1 MSRNVP
7 EELVPVLAR
16 LGHQWPQA
24 DEEGLRRAAGVWR
37 EFGAEADRL
46 GRRGGDSVQ
55 RVTGENRGRAVDAF
69 AEHWRGFAGGG
80 RGSLDDA
87 HGAAELLAG
96 AFERAARAV
105 DSCKAEII
113 AVLTELA
120 EEIKLAEK
128 VEAAAQAVL
137 GKIGGA
143 VADAVVGVGEK
154 VAVELARHKV
164 GNLLEE
170 LGREMK
176 EGLQQ
181 ALKEPAVTTLE
192 RIAQADGYQPVRAA
206 SAAGGAAAAGALL
219 GGRAVAKVR
228 GLSAVVGQDG
238 QVVKDQQGRPVLVD
252 ESGRR
257 VEGVAN
263 VAVQVGEDGKPL
275 VGPDGKVAVVGE
287 DGKPV
292 VGVACG
298 SDGKPLRDSN
308 GALVVV
314 GAGGLIAVAG
324 VTVALGRDGK
334 PVTGTDGE
342 VVVLDR
348 EGRPVRGSDGHTA
361 KVDGSGELVTD
372 RTGHVVMV
380 DDQGRTAGP
389 DAHGNKKPGAGIGLD
404 LGGLGA
410 DVQVGPGGLDVDVRA
425 GGNGHGQDD
434 GHGNGQG
441 SGRGGVQV
449 QVGPVS
455 AGAGSYDSRY
465 DDPYD
470 RTTQGQSHQQDPYRQ
485 GGGSGSTQPR
495 TVVSVDVGPG
505 DRAGGYD
512 RYEDDRYEDRPLH
525 RAAGT
530 LRTDSVAVAPP
541 QSGLSSAFGDGPSA
555 GTGWGR
561 HEPSVPGASGGH
573 GGSGASGGS
582 FGSGGASGGLG
593 PVGGQSALGTPPMG
607 MGAQPAPA
615 APTAPVTAAPAAGA
629 AAGAAAPPAA
639 GAPAA
644 GGAAGAAAVAP
655 PGAAAAGA
663 PGAGGQ
669 AGAAGAVGA
678 VAGPQQPGAAAPRA
692 AQPVGLVPNP
702 VPAPAAPAPPAAGA
716 VVVGPVAGRTFD
728 LPPVLRREDESAA
741 SLAQAAPLAA
751 MFLLLHDYRR
761 TAPEQPGERPRPRTI
776 ADGRPY
782 GAAGGLGPVDP
793 AHQAEVERRVPRTEE
808 GEPATP
814 ADPRLGD
821 WPEALNGGGFRE
833 PGRSNNAL
841 DLSLS
846 ALDSYLGN
854 PTCGAPRLPDGPAGE
869 YGGRDRAERELGTQ
883 FKDLGYGDPA
893 LGQLADLLRQLG
905 TGAQAVLLTLDGY
918 GRSHLWNAFVAGAT
932 ISYLDPQ
939 TGYRSS
945 APLHPADH
953 GLWAI
958 ALEAGGRP
966 ADLSALQPAI
976 PAVELTPAPAPDPLV
991 KPVPVPETPAPP
1003 RSRLTIHRGSTR

>member
-7 EELVPVLAR
+7 EELAPVLAR

-46 GRRGGDSVQ
+46 GRRGGDSAQ
-55 RVTGENRGRAVDAF
+55 RVTGENKGRAVDAF

-113 AVLTELA
+113 AVLRELA

-128 VEAAAQAVL
+128 VEAAAKAVL
-137 GKIGGA
+137 GTVGGA

-192 RIAQADGYQPVRAA
+192 RIAVADGYQSVRAV
-206 SAAGGAAAAGALL
+206 SAAGGGVAAGALL

-228 GLSAVVGQDG
+228 GLSAVVGRDG
-238 QVVKDQQGRPVLVD
+238 EVVKDGQGRPVLVD
-252 ESGRR
+252 ESGNR
-257 VEGVAN
+257 VEGVDG
-263 VAVQVGEDGKPL
+263 VVPQVGADGKPL

-292 VGVACG
+292 VGLACG
-298 SDGKPLRDSN
+298 SDGKPLRDST

-314 GAGGLIAVAG
+314 GAGGLIAAAG

-348 EGRPVRGSDGHTA
+348 EGQPVRGSDGHTA
-361 KVDGSGELVTD
+361 KVDRSGELVTD
-372 RTGHVVMV
+372 RSGHVVMV
-380 DDQGRTAGP
+380 DDDGRTAGP
-389 DAHGNKKPGAGIGLD
+389 ETAHGKKPGTGLGLD
-404 LGGLGA
+404 LGGVGA
-410 DVQVGPGGLDVDVRA
+410 DVQVGPGGLEVDA
-425 GGNGHGQDD
+425 HLGGNGHGNRHGQEDAY
-434 GHGNGQG
+434 GNGQG
-441 SGRGGVQV
+441 NGRGGVQV

-455 AGAGSYDSRY
+455 AGAGSYDPRH

-470 RTTQGQSHQQDPYRQ
+470 RNGQGSVHQQDTWRQ
-485 GGGSGSTQPR
+485 GGSGGTQPR
-495 TVVSVDVGPG
+495 TVVSVDADPG
-505 DRAGGYD
+505 YQGGGYD
-512 RYEDDRYEDRPLH
+512 RGEDDRPVHRPL
-525 RAAGT
+525 GT

-541 QSGLSSAFGDGPSA
+541 QSGPSSAFGDGPST

-561 HEPSVPGASGGH
+561 HEPSAPSAAGGA

-593 PVGGQSALGTPPMG
+593 PVGGQSGLGTPPMG
-607 MGAQPAPA
+607 MGQPTPA
-615 APTAPVTAAPAAGA
+615 APASPAAPVT
-629 AAGAAAPPAA
+629 AAPPAA
-639 GAPAA
+639 GAAGAPVA
-644 GGAAGAAAVAP
+644 GGAGGAAAVAS
-655 PGAAAAGA
+655 PGAAGA

-669 AGAAGAVGA
+669 AGAVGAVGA

-716 VVVGPVAGRTFD
+716 VVVGPVTGRTFD
-728 LPPVLRREDESAA
+728 LPPVGRREDDSPVAV
-741 SLAQAAPLAA
+741 AQAAPLAA

-761 TAPEQPGERPRPRTI
+761 TAPEQPGERARPRVI

-808 GEPATP
+808 GEPAAP

-883 FKDLGYGDPA
+883 FKDLGYGDDA

-905 TGAQAVLLTLDGY
+905 TGAQAVLLTLDAY

-966 ADLSALQPAI
+966 VDLSTLQPAI
-976 PAVELTPAPAPDPLV
+976 PVVELTPAPALDPLV
-991 KPVPVPETPAPP
+991 KPVPEPPAPP
-1003 RSRLTIHRGSTR
+1003 RSRLTIHRGSSR